1 MVLGFVWVFGD
12 FLFRCLVSW
21 VLGLGFELLDGG
33 GGGGGGGWCFGIL
46 YGGSRW
52 FGFWVWVWVLVL
64 GGFGLGLN

>member
-1 MVLGFVWVFGD
+1 M
-12 FLFRCLVSW
+12 SW
-21 VLGLGFELLDGG
+21 VLGLSFELLDGG